1 MENRDSI
8 RSGTGNQPTSE
19 WTQSKPRDSGE
30 VTRQHYDEAKEGFK
44 GYASD
49 AKDSVQN
56 AARRTREYVEDTVD
70 QARDKMA
77 EYTEG
82 GFERVKHEVTGYT
95 RNQPMTALLI
105 AAGAGLVLGW
115 LSSIARR

>member
-1 MENRDSI
+1 MENRDS
-8 RSGTGNQPTSE
+8 RSRTGSQPTSE
-19 WTQSKPRDSGE
+19 WSQSKSRDSGE
-30 VTRQHYDEAKEGFK
+30 VTRQNYDEAKEGFK

-49 AKDSVQN
+49 AKDSVQD

-77 EYTEG
+77 DYTEG
-82 GFERVKHEVTGYT
+82 GFARVKDEVAEYT

-105 AAGAGLVLGW
+105 AAGAGLAIGW
-115 LSSIARR
+115 LSSMGRR